1 MVLKYKE
8 RQDFWETSEWG
19 FTETLPF
26 LYFRTFLFSFR
37 KLCLNLL
44 FLTFFC

>member
-26 LYFRTFLFSFR
+26 FCILEHFYFLFVNFA
-37 KLCLNLL
+37 
-44 FLTFFC
+44 

>member
-8 RQDFWETSEWG
+8 RQDFWETYEWG

-26 LYFRTFLFSFR
+26 CVLEHFCFLFVNFA
-37 KLCLNLL
+37 
-44 FLTFFC
+44 